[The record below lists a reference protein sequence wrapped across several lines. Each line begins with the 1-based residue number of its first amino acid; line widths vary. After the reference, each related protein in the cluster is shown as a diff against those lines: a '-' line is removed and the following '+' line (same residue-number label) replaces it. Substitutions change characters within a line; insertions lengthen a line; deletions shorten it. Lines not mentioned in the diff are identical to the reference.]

1 LTIRTTR
8 TTVPFRNPFTIEN
21 VEGVQPADEYVVLI
35 DDELIEGLSRVAYRR
50 LMTLFQTLAI
60 SASKR
65 KVELVSVSQTEL
77 DAALMKDQRQTIA
90 MH

>member
-1 LTIRTTR
+1 LTIRSTR
-8 TTVPFRNPFTIEN
+8 TTVSFKNPFTP
-21 VEGVQPADEYVVLI
+21 EGGARSAVLI
-35 DDELIEGLSRVAYRR
+35 DDELIEELSRIAYRR
-50 LMTLFQTLAI
+50 LVTLFQTLAI

-77 DAALMKDQRQTIA
+77 DAAFMKDRCQTIA

>member
-8 TTVPFRNPFTIEN
+8 TTVSFRNPFTLQN
-21 VEGVQPADEYVVLI
+21 VEGVQPAGEYVVLI
-35 DDELIEGLSRVAYRR
+35 DDELIDGLTRIAYRR
-50 LMTLFQTLAI
+50 LVTLFQTPAI

-77 DAALMKDQRQTIA
+77 DAALMKDRRQTIVK
-90 MH
+90 H